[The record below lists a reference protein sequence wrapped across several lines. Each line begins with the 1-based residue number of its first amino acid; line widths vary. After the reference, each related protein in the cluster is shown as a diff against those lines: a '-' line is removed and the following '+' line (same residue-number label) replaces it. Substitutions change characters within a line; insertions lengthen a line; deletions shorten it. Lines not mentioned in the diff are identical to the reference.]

1 MKRVVSLILVLFVS
15 FGVVA
20 SANAV
25 SIESFSEKLNL
36 IRIIRGM
43 FSKDDDNA
51 PMYGE
56 LEDGVLTVYVSSS
69 GKQNARGTK
78 NDPFPTIEAARDA
91 VRSLDKSSLSGI
103 DIIIEGGTYH
113 ITETIEFT
121 SADTGSESCPIRY
134 IGEDGAV
141 INGGTSFDYTAFEKA
156 SGDTLALFPEDV
168 QDKLYMLDLGKF
180 GYTADDI
187 AEMLTNKKY
196 YNKASIILVNGQEM
210 TLARYPNA
218 DEGWIEI
225 EGGYFLDGEGNV
237 TLEDYDSPKELH
249 PKATVIEYG
258 NEHME
263 RVLSWKNREDLFVR
277 GHYRF
282 IWFRDDTGVTELY
295 DDSDTML
302 LPYSNGWNPVEGGLL
317 YFYNIPEELDVPG
330 EFYID
335 HSAVLYYYPEEDFET
350 AYFTMPLLDGSIVDI
365 TDAEYL
371 TFENITFESS
381 LKSGITFETNNLTIT
396 SCTIQGVYG
405 KGVKG
410 TGVNFKFIGNEIGYV
425 GENGIVV
432 TGGEAETL
440 TKSNNLICNNYIH
453 NWDTRTTLAF
463 GVEMSGCGGTVC
475 HNEVTDSTD
484 LGVATRGPLHLIEY
498 NYIHDTCQFFCDGG
512 TLSMHGYA
520 YGTICRYNVVMNTG
534 YYSMIDIVGV
544 QGITV
549 DEDSLG
555 ATVYG
560 NIVYN
565 CTGHGL
571 SLAYSRDSKM
581 TNNLIIKAGRSA
593 FQAISPTYNSDW
605 LAGEP
610 KNRKVNAKLQSELWQ
625 ETFPELKG
633 IHGSFDP
640 ENAFDPMYL
649 RAPGNNVV
657 KDNYFFFDK
666 SYRTWLPSQQYK
678 STKLMDV
685 EDAYFLMSEIEDI
698 SVENGR
704 VTVYN
709 SKRNKTPITIAEA
722 LETANAAC
730 GTVMTPEQLAEV
742 GLIGVEHGIGDIFV
756 E

>member
-1 MKRVVSLILVLFVS
+1 MKS
-15 FGVVA
+15 FA
-20 SANAV
+20 
-25 SIESFSEKLNL
+25 EKLNL
-36 IRIIRGM
+36 FRIIRIM
-43 FSKDDDNA
+43 LFEDDGYDI
-51 PMYGE
+51 GS
-56 LEDGVLTVYVSSS
+56 LSDGVLTVYVAQS
-69 GKQNARGTK
+69 GKQNADGTAK
-78 NDPFPTIEAARDA
+78 DPFPTLEAARDA
-91 VRSLDKSSLSGI
+91 IRAVDKSGLNGI
-103 DIIIEGGTYH
+103 DVIIESGTYH

-134 IGEDGAV
+134 IGEEGTI

-156 SGDTLALFPEDV
+156 SGDTLGLFPEAV

-180 GYTADDI
+180 GYTSDDI
-187 AEMLTNKKY
+187 AEMLKNKKY

-210 TLARYPNA
+210 VLSRYPNA
-218 DEGWIEI
+218 EEGWIEI

-237 TLEDYDSPKELH
+237 TLEDFDSPKELR

-258 NEHME
+258 ETHME
-263 RVLSWKNREDLFVR
+263 RVLSWNNREDLFVR

-282 IWFRDDTGVTELY
+282 IWYRDDTEVTELY
-295 DDSDTML
+295 SDSDTML
-302 LPYSNGWNPVEGGLL
+302 LPYSNGWNPIEGGLL

-335 HSAVLYYYPEEDFET
+335 RSGILYYYPGEDFKT
-350 AYFTMPLLDGSIVDI
+350 AKFTMPLLSGSIVNI

-381 LKSGITFETNNLTIT
+381 LGSGITFEANNLTIT
-396 SCTIQGVYG
+396 SCTIQGVYA

-410 TGVNFKFIGNEIGYV
+410 TGVNFKFVNNEIAYV
-425 GENGIVV
+425 GENAIVV
-432 TGGEAETL
+432 TGGDEETL

-463 GVEMSGCGGTVC
+463 GVDMNGCGGTVC

-484 LGVATRGPLHLIEY
+484 LGVATRGPLHLVEY
-498 NYIHDTCQFFCDGG
+498 NYIHDTCKFFCDGG

-520 YGTICRYNVVMNTG
+520 YGTVCRYNVVMNTG
-534 YYSMIDIVGV
+534 YYSQIDIVGV

-605 LAGEP
+605 IASVP
-610 KNRKVNAKLQSELWQ
+610 KTRKVNAKLLSELWQ
-625 ETFPELKG
+625 KTFPVLKG
-633 IHGSFDP
+633 IHGNFDP

-678 STKLMDV
+678 STRLMDV

-698 SVENGR
+698 SPENNR

-709 SKRNKTPITIAEA
+709 SKRNKNPITVAMA
-722 LETANAAC
+722 LEIAKEAC
-730 GTVMTPEQLAEV
+730 GTVMTPEQLEKV
-742 GLIGVEHGIGDIFV
+742 GQIGADYGIGDIIV

>member
-1 MKRVVSLILVLFVS
+1 MLFEDDGYDIGSLS
-15 FGVVA
+15 
-20 SANAV
+20 
-25 SIESFSEKLNL
+25 
-36 IRIIRGM
+36 
-43 FSKDDDNA
+43 
-51 PMYGE
+51 
-56 LEDGVLTVYVSSS
+56 DGVLTVYVAQS
-69 GKQNARGTK
+69 GKQNADGTAK
-78 NDPFPTIEAARDA
+78 DPFPTLEAARDA
-91 VRSLDKSSLSGI
+91 IRAVDKSGLNGI
-103 DIIIEGGTYH
+103 DVIIESGTYH

-134 IGEDGAV
+134 IGEEGTI

-156 SGDTLALFPEDV
+156 SGDTLGLFPEAV

-180 GYTADDI
+180 GYTSDDI
-187 AEMLTNKKY
+187 AEMLKNKKY

-210 TLARYPNA
+210 VLSRYPNA
-218 DEGWIEI
+218 EEGWIEI

-237 TLEDYDSPKELH
+237 TLEDFDSPKELR

-258 NEHME
+258 ETHME
-263 RVLSWKNREDLFVR
+263 RVLSWNNREDLFVR

-282 IWFRDDTGVTELY
+282 IWYRDDTEVTELY
-295 DDSDTML
+295 SDSDTML
-302 LPYSNGWNPVEGGLL
+302 LPYSNGWNPIEGGLL

-335 HSAVLYYYPEEDFET
+335 HSGMLYYYPGEDFKT
-350 AYFTMPLLDGSIVDI
+350 AKFTMPLLSGSIVNI
-365 TDAEYL
+365 EGAEYL

-381 LKSGITFETNNLTIT
+381 LGSGITFEANNLTIT
-396 SCTIQGVYG
+396 SCTIQGVYA

-410 TGVNFKFIGNEIGYV
+410 TGVNFKFVNNEIAYV
-425 GENGIVV
+425 GENAIVV
-432 TGGEAETL
+432 TGGDEETL

-463 GVEMSGCGGTVC
+463 GVDMNGCGGTVC

-484 LGVATRGPLHLIEY
+484 LGVATRGPLHLVEY
-498 NYIHDTCQFFCDGG
+498 NYIHDTCKFFCDGG

-520 YGTICRYNVVMNTG
+520 YGTVCRYNVVMNTG
-534 YYSMIDIVGV
+534 YYSQIDIVGV

-605 LAGEP
+605 IAGVP
-610 KNRKVNAKLQSELWQ
+610 KTRKVNAKLLSELWQ
-625 ETFPELKG
+625 KTFPVLKG
-633 IHGSFDP
+633 IHGNFDP

-678 STKLMDV
+678 STRLMDV

-698 SVENGR
+698 STENNR

-709 SKRNKTPITIAEA
+709 SKRNKNPITVAMA
-722 LETANAAC
+722 LEIAKEAC
-730 GTVMTPEQLAEV
+730 GTVMTPEQLEKV
-742 GLIGVEHGIGDIFV
+742 GQIGVDYGIGDIIV